1 VQPQPNSRGEET
13 NMKNKMMALISA
25 AVLLGAQALA
35 QAPST
40 LTLDDGTP
48 IRLRTTNT
56 ISSADAHV
64 DDRVDFEVVDD
75 IKVGDVVVVRRGTAA
90 IGTVTEAQS
99 KRRMGRGGKLNVN
112 IDFTKTV
119 TGDKV
124 TLRGVKDVQGGGH
137 TGAMTGA
144 MVGTAIVF
152 WPAAPFFL
160 FMHGKDITVPK
171 GHEFSVYSSGAVTL
185 NAAAVAQDGSPAGLH
200 TAAAAAAV
208 LAVTSTPDGA
218 EIEIDNAF
226 VGSTPSSI
234 PVSMGSHTIT
244 VHKPGYSAWQRTIQV
259 GGGTV
264 NVAAELSRTARAQNS
279 APSVR

>member
-1 VQPQPNSRGEET
+1 MRRDDMLRKLMTGF
-13 NMKNKMMALISA
+13 SA
-25 AVLLGAQALA
+25 TILLAAQALA
-35 QAPST
+35 QTPGT
-40 LTLDDGTP
+40 ITLDDGTP
-48 IRLRTTNT
+48 IRLRTTNS
-56 ISSADAHV
+56 ISSADARV

-75 IKVGDVVVVRRGTAA
+75 IKLGDVVVVRHGTTA
-90 IGTVTEAQS
+90 IGTVTDAQS

-124 TLRGVKDVQGGGH
+124 SLRGVKDMQGGGH

-171 GHEFSVYSSGAVTL
+171 GHEFNVYSSGAVTL
-185 NAAAVAQDGSPAGLH
+185 NAAAVVQGGTSSGSNLATGTAGM
-200 TAAAAAAV
+200 
-208 LAVTSTPDGA
+208 LAVMSTPSGA
-218 EIEIDNAF
+218 EIQIDNVF
-226 VGSTPSSI
+226 VGSTPSSV
-234 PVSMGSHTIT
+234 PVSLGTHTIT

-259 GGGTV
+259 NGGTV
-264 NVAAELSRTARAQNS
+264 NVAAELLRSARAQNS
-279 APSVR
+279 ALSVR

>member
-1 VQPQPNSRGEET
+1 TLLSAT
-13 NMKNKMMALISA
+13 ALLA
-25 AVLLGAQALA
+25 GQALA
-35 QAPST
+35 QAPGS
-40 LTLDDGTP
+40 LILDDGTP
-48 IRLRTTNT
+48 IRLRTNQT

-75 IKVGDVVVVRRGTAA
+75 VKVGDVVIIRHGTTA

-119 TGDKV
+119 NGEKV
-124 TLRGVKDVQGGGH
+124 ALRGVKDVQGGGH

-171 GHEFSVYSSGAVTL
+171 GHEFNVYSSGAVTL
-185 NAAAVAQDGSPAGLH
+185 NTASVVQGGMPGGSNLSARTAGM
-200 TAAAAAAV
+200 
-208 LAVTSTPDGA
+208 LAVSSTPNGA
-218 EIEIDNAF
+218 EIQIDNMF
-226 VGSTPSSI
+226 VCSTPSSV
-234 PVSMGSHTIT
+234 PVSFGHHTLT

-259 GGGTV
+259 NGGTV
-264 NVAAELSRTARAQNS
+264 NVAAELLCSARAQNS
-279 APSVR
+279 ALSVR

>member
-1 VQPQPNSRGEET
+1 
-13 NMKNKMMALISA
+13 MKNKMMALISA

>member
-1 VQPQPNSRGEET
+1 MLRKLITG
-13 NMKNKMMALISA
+13 ISA
-25 AVLLGAQALA
+25 TMLLAAQALA
-35 QAPST
+35 QAPGT
-40 LTLDDGTP
+40 ITLDDGTP
-48 IRLRTTNT
+48 VRLRTTNS

-75 IKVGDVVVVRRGTAA
+75 IKVGDVVVVRRGTTA

-119 TGDKV
+119 TGEKAS
-124 TLRGVKDVQGGGH
+124 LRGVKDVQGGGH

-171 GHEFSVYSSGAVTL
+171 GHEFNVYSSGAVTL
-185 NAAAVAQDGSPAGLH
+185 NAAAAVQGGTPSGSHVAAGT
-200 TAAAAAAV
+200 TAL
-208 LAVTSTPDGA
+208 LAVSSTPNGA
-218 EIEIDNAF
+218 EIQIDSVF
-226 VGSTPSSI
+226 VGSTPSSV
-234 PVSMGSHTIT
+234 PVALGSHTIT
-244 VHKPGYSAWQRTIQV
+244 VRKPGYSAWERTIQV
-259 GGGTV
+259 NGGTV
-264 NVAAELSRTARAQNS
+264 NVAADLNRSARAQNS
-279 APSVR
+279 ALSVR